1 MDVYKAIT
9 AAVANI
15 VKHTL
20 DKPEVSV
27 EVVTMPYCSYFSYSF
42 A

>member
-1 MDVYKAIT
+1 MERIQAIT

-15 VKHTL
+15 FKRTA
-20 DKPEVSV
+20 DKPDEVSV
-27 EVVTMPYCSYFSYSF
+27 EVVTGPYCPYRF

>member
-1 MDVYKAIT
+1 MERIQAIT

-15 VKHTL
+15 VKTWVNG
-20 DKPEVSV
+20 DEAAAAS
-27 EVVTMPYCSYFSYSF
+27 